1 MLHRLRSFEE
11 LAPLNTTQR
20 TYERII
26 IYQEIY
32 MSGFQSSSTD
42 SIRVSPRHLGQMRR
56 PDFCPH
62 CFWYSVAL
70 GFRHPFDMSM
80 PGILF
85 NMDRFEKILV
95 QAHFAAKRSAPKWL
109 TSLGCTGPVSF
120 PRKMTE
126 ELPNLGLTLV
136 GMPDEVLRKKD
147 GSLCLIDYKT
157 AKFKGE
163 DDPFMPIYECQL
175 WGYARLLEHEGV
187 GTVSSAALV
196 YFANT
201 LHDYSENS
209 LDLLTTEG
217 ISVPFEVKIH
227 EVKLD
232 LKALNPLL
240 KMFRAYAD
248 MAAPP
253 EGIDKCKTCKR
264 LDVLFDIEQGM
275 RRSEKGIKNLQNL
288 DNALLYSQQ
297 LRWRSEQR
305 IARAFESSGWES
317 MFADSMPIDAD
328 SIPAAWDH

>member
-1 MLHRLRSFEE
+1 
-11 LAPLNTTQR
+11 
-20 TYERII
+20 
-26 IYQEIY
+26 
-32 MSGFQSSSTD
+32 MSGFQASPTD

-56 PDFCPH
+56 PDFCPR

-95 QAHFAAKRSAPKWL
+95 QAHFAAKHSAPKWL
-109 TSLGCTGPVSF
+109 ASLGCTGPVSF

-136 GMPDEVLRKKD
+136 GMPDEVFSKKD
-147 GSLCLIDYKT
+147 GTLCLVDYKT
-157 AKFKGE
+157 AKYKDG
-163 DDPFMPIYECQL
+163 DDPLIPIYETQL

-201 LHDYSENS
+201 LHEYSENS
-209 LDLLTTEG
+209 LDLLTTDG
-217 ISVPFEVKIH
+217 INVPFEVKIH

-240 KMFRAYAD
+240 KAFRSYAN
-248 MAAPP
+248 MLTPP
-253 EGIDKCKTCKR
+253 DGIEGCKTCKR
-264 LDVLFDIEQGM
+264 LNCLFDIEAGL
-275 RRSEKGIKNLQNL
+275 RRTEKCIDSLKNL
-288 DNALLYSQQ
+288 DNELLYSR
-297 LRWRSEQR
+297 LSRWESDQR
-305 IARAFESSGWES
+305 IARARESQGWES
-317 MFADSMPIDAD
+317 LLADSMPIDAD
-328 SIPAAWDH
+328 FIPAAWDC